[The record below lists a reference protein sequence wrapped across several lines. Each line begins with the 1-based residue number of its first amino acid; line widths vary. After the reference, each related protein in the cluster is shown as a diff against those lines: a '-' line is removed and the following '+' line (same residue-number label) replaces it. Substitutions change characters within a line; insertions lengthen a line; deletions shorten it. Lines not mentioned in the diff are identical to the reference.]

1 MEMYKGTPFTPVS
14 GRFSAGTA
22 LRKVIHITDIFWL
35 YTLAA
40 LFFKSVVLLGLT
52 MDQFHTTILFNAAM
66 KAANRNFAFYLGSVV
81 LPLAFAFLFKK
92 KGRMWYL
99 ITANLLVSILYCA
112 DLWYFRAFNTMPTMN
127 ILRETPNLNNLSG
140 SIIGT
145 MRPVDLTFV
154 CDLILLVLVAV
165 FAGKA
170 YKSVQRRFI
179 TFAII
184 LAAAIGTL
192 SYIPLKLYMSGMS
205 GERVK
210 SSIIYMYDST
220 VTSRNLSPLGYQ
232 LYSVYSFFNDG
243 KTIKLSTDQK
253 NEISQWYAQNKEILP
268 DNSYKGMFAGKNLL
282 IIEVE
287 SLEKFVVNQK
297 VYGQEITPNINRL
310 LKNSMYFTDV
320 HEQVHEGNTIDAEF
334 ITNTSLYPLLQGSTS
349 FLYPYN
355 DYENTL
361 PKIMGRNGYHTSDIQ
376 PDQGSFWNWM
386 ILMKSLGFEKCLDNS
401 AFNTDEAFG
410 MGISDESFLKQV
422 EPIIVNQKQPFYTF
436 MITQSTH
443 TPYDLP
449 YGLRELKLPDA
460 LDNSYFGGY
469 LQSIHYTDKHL
480 GQFLDSLENDGVLD
494 NTVVVMYG
502 DHEGIHKY
510 FPDSL
515 KDITGLEGDWWKDN
529 KKQTP
534 LIVYQPGMK
543 PEEIATTGGEIDI
556 LPTACYLMG
565 IDSSEYEGTAMGRN
579 LLNTKKSFAVLQGG
593 EYVGAAGD
601 TGQAA
606 HAKKGLE
613 IADTIIRGNYFKN
626 K

>member
-1 MEMYKGTPFTPVS
+1 MEIYRGTPFTAV
-14 GRFSAGTA
+14 RRRASAGA
-22 LRKVIHITDIFWL
+22 LLRNAIHMTDIFWL

-40 LFFKSVVLLGLT
+40 LFLKSIVLLGLT
-52 MDQFHTTILFNAAM
+52 LDQLHTSILFNTAM
-66 KAANRNFAFYLGSVV
+66 KTANRNFAFYLGSVL
-81 LPLAFAFLFKK
+81 LPLAFAFLFRK

-99 ITANLLVSILYCA
+99 IIVNILVSVLFCA

-127 ILRETPNLNNLSG
+127 ILRETSNLNNLSG
-140 SIIGT
+140 SIIGM
-145 MRPVDLTFV
+145 MRPVDLAFA
-154 CDLILLVLVAV
+154 CDFILLIPVALFV
-165 FAGKA
+165 GKA
-170 YKSVQRRFI
+170 YKSVQRRLI
-179 TFAII
+179 TFFII
-184 LAAAIGTL
+184 LAAAAGIL
-192 SYIPLKLYMSGMS
+192 AYIPLKLYMSGMS
-205 GERVK
+205 DVRVK
-210 SSIIYMYDST
+210 NSIIYMYDST

-232 LYSVYSFFNDG
+232 LYSVYSFFSEG
-243 KTIKLSTDQK
+243 KTIKLSADQK
-253 NEISQWYAQNKEILP
+253 NDISQWYAKNRETLP

-287 SLEKFVVNQK
+287 SLEKFVINRK

-355 DYENTL
+355 DYKNTL
-361 PKIMGRNGYHTSDIQ
+361 PKIMARNGYHTTDIQ
-376 PDQGSFWNWM
+376 PDPGSFWNWM
-386 ILMKSLGFEKCLDNS
+386 ILMKSLGFENCLDNS
-401 AFNTDEAFG
+401 SFRTDEAFG
-410 MGISDESFLKQV
+410 MGISDESFLRQV
-422 EPIIVNQKQPFYTF
+422 EPIIVKQKQPFYTF

-449 YGLRELKLPDA
+449 YGLRELKLPTA
-460 LDNSYFGGY
+460 LDSSYLGGY
-469 LQSIHYTDKHL
+469 LQSIHYTDKYL
-480 GQFLDSLENDGVLD
+480 GHFLDSLEKDGVLD

-515 KDITGLEGDWWKDN
+515 KDVTLEGDWWQDN

-534 LIVYQPGMK
+534 LIVYKPGMK

-556 LPTACYLMG
+556 LPTVCYLMG
-565 IDSSEYEGTAMGRN
+565 IDSDEYEGTAMGRN
-579 LLNTKKSFAVLQGG
+579 LLNTDRSFAVLQGG
-593 EYVGAAGD
+593 KYVGD
-601 TGQAA
+601 TGDAEQAA
-606 HAKKGLE
+606 QAINGLE

>member
-1 MEMYKGTPFTPVS
+1 MEMYRGAPFTAIPDRVT
-14 GRFSAGTA
+14 AGTA
-22 LRKVIHITDIFWL
+22 LRRGIHITDLFWL

-40 LFFKSVVLLGLT
+40 LFFKSIVLLGLT
-52 MDQFHTTILFNAAM
+52 MDQLHTTILFNNAM
-66 KAANRNFAFYLGSVV
+66 NAANRNFPFYLGSVAL
-81 LPLAFAFLFKK
+81 LPAFAFLFKK

-99 ITANLLVSILYCA
+99 LILNLLVSILFCA

-127 ILRETPNLNNLSG
+127 ILRETSNLNNLSG
-140 SIIGT
+140 SIIGM
-145 MRPVDLTFV
+145 MRPVDLAFV
-154 CDLILLVLVAV
+154 CDFILLVPFAV

-170 YKSVQRRFI
+170 YKSARRRIVTFI
-179 TFAII
+179 LI
-184 LAAAIGTL
+184 LAAAAGLL
-192 SYIPLKLYMSGMS
+192 SYTPLKLYMSGMS
-205 GERVK
+205 SARVK
-210 SSIIYMYDST
+210 NSIIYMYDST

-232 LYSVYSFFNDG
+232 LYSVYNFFNEG
-243 KTIKLSTDQK
+243 KTIKLSAGQK
-253 NEISQWYAQNKEILP
+253 NEISQWYAANKETLP

-282 IIEVE
+282 VIEVE

-297 VYGQEITPNINRL
+297 INGQEITPNINRL
-310 LKNSMYFTDV
+310 LKNSIYFTDV

-334 ITNTSLYPLLQGSTS
+334 IANTSLYPLLQGSTS

-361 PKIMGRNGYHTSDIQ
+361 PKIMGRNGYHTTDIQ
-376 PDQGSFWNWM
+376 PDPGSFWNWM
-386 ILMKSLGFEKCLDNS
+386 ILMKSLGFEKCIDNS
-401 AFNTDEAFG
+401 AFKTDQSFG

-422 EPIIVNQKQPFYTF
+422 EPLIVNQKQPFYTF

-449 YGLRELKLPDA
+449 YGLRELKLPGT
-460 LDNSYFGGY
+460 LDNTYLGGY
-469 LQSIHYTDKHL
+469 LQSIHYTDKYL
-480 GQFLDSLENDGVLD
+480 GQFLDGLEKDGVLD

-515 KDITGLEGDWWKDN
+515 KDITGLEGEWWKDN

-534 LIVYQPGMK
+534 LIVYKPGMK

-556 LPTACYLMG
+556 LPTVCNLMG

-579 LLNTKKSFAVLQGG
+579 LLNTDRSFAVLQGG
-593 EYVGAAGD
+593 EYVGPAGD
-601 TGQAA
+601 TEQAA
-606 HAKKGLE
+606 RATKGLDV
-613 IADTIIRGNYFKN
+613 ADTIIRSNYFN